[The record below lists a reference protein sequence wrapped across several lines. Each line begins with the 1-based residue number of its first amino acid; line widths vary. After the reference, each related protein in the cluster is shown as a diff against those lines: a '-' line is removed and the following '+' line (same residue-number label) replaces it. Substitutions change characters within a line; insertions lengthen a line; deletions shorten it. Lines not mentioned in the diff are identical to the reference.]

1 MKKIVAAL
9 LALLMLAVFAACG
22 SKPAQTTTTT
32 PSETKTETK
41 AEEPKKEEAKPAID
55 YTKKTVTVIVPF
67 AAGGGQHVLATAVQ
81 GCTPN
86 VNMVITNVTGGGG
99 AVGIMELLNSKND
112 GWTVGC
118 STLNNV
124 AAGAFNGAYPD
135 PDAYKKLTMVASVAG
150 DRMIMIA
157 NKAFMEK
164 NGFKT
169 LEDVVNYS
177 KNNPDNGFKVT
188 GATANSY
195 TQAVAELFMSKL
207 GVKWA
212 YVPYDGEQSARN
224 AIMGGDCDLCI
235 FGVGAA
241 QSAISG
247 GYCTGL
253 CLLSPER
260 STFFPEVPTCGEI
273 YAELK
278 NFDHTVYRCYYMP
291 ENVDPAIVAEFEK
304 ILEGC
309 AKSEEF
315 KKTCDGLFLEITYM
329 GSAEMQA
336 KMDQMIIDCE
346 EMYKI
351 MNAGK

>member
-1 MKKIVAAL
+1 MKKLTAL
-9 LALLMLAVFAACG
+9 VLALVMVLSFAAVVCADD
-22 SKPAQTTTTT
+22 KP
-32 PSETKTETK
+32 
-41 AEEPKKEEAKPAID
+41 ID

-81 GCTPN
+81 GGTPD

-99 AVGIMELLNSKND
+99 AVGIMETLNSKND
-112 GWTVGC
+112 GWTVCC

-157 NKAFMEK
+157 NKAFMDK
-164 NGFKT
+164 YGFT
-169 LEDVVNYS
+169 SLEDVVNYS
-177 KNNPDNGFKVT
+177 KANENGFKIT

-195 TQAVAELFMSKL
+195 TQAVAELFMNKL
-207 GVKWA
+207 GVNWA

-224 AIMGGDCDLCI
+224 AVMGGDCELCI

-241 QSAISG
+241 QSAIDG

-260 STFFPEVPTCGEI
+260 STFFPEVPTCGEL
-273 YAELK
+273 YEDLK
-278 NFDHTVYRCYYMP
+278 DFDHTVYRCYYMP
-291 ENVDPAIVAEFEK
+291 EGTDPAIVAEFES
-304 ILEGC
+304 ILEEC
-309 AKSEEF
+309 AKSESF
-315 KKTCDGLFLEITYM
+315 KATCDSLFLEITFM

-336 KMDQMIIDCE
+336 KMDQMVIDCK
-346 EMYKI
+346 EMYEI
-351 MNAGK
+351 MNANAAK